1 MVVGVSEPD
10 DDVPDGDARK
20 SSRPASASFP
30 AGCPSLVPR
39 RELSAVD
46 LRRDASLD
54 ECRAL
59 IMVMAA
65 EEAALDGEG
74 ADDDEGEDGEG
85 AAGWSGG
92 GRDSSGRLEG
102 ASDGSVEARAMVEA
116 RRRVTTAGA
125 EADEMKKGDTD
136 EEDGESGA
144 AVLEGW

>member
-1 MVVGVSEPD
+1 
-10 DDVPDGDARK
+10 
-20 SSRPASASFP
+20 
-30 AGCPSLVPR
+30 
-39 RELSAVD
+39 
-46 LRRDASLD
+46 
-54 ECRAL
+54 
-59 IMVMAA
+59 MVMAA